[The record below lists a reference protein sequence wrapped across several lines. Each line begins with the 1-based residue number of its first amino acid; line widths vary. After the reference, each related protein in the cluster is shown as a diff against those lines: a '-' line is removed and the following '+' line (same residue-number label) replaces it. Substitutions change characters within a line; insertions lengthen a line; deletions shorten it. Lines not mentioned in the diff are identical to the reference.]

1 MTISDSSLSL
11 LEKCYTDESYVA
23 ALSVNVIAS
32 DVIDLCGE
40 IRALKERLSE
50 AVALL
55 AIAQQKDT

>member
-11 LEKCYTDESYVA
+11 LEGHYADESYVA
-23 ALSVNVIAS
+23 ALGVKAISS

-50 AVALL
+50 AHAQIALL
-55 AIAQQKDT
+55 QQRGG